1 MIKYP
6 KLGMYCLWL
15 VVLTIMVV
23 GCQTMAPSPPPAIP
37 VVVKP
42 RFSLCNPGDGAATVQ
57 IYAHAAFQGSAEV
70 NWVAR
75 DVDRWELEVTDP
87 VGATIVAAKHQG
99 ATIRLRGPLAHRIP
113 AVTIA
118 SDNWLVVDGDPI
130 PIKADEV
137 PCLLQSVYPQS
148 WLQRLTT
155 RSDDGSTIVL
165 GMVDGGRTMTLRL
178 PPAGSGL
185 ASCAQIDW
193 RHHLFFHD
201 QLTWCLP
208 HMHGAA
214 GSLTGA
220 GDYSIKW
227 IKLDDR

>member
-1 MIKYP
+1 MTTYP
-6 KLGMYCLWL
+6 KLGTCWLWL
-15 VVLTIMVV
+15 VVLTSLVG
-23 GCQTMAPSPPPAIP
+23 GCQTMAPSPAPAIP

-42 RFSLCNPGDGAATVQ
+42 WFSLCNPGDGAATVQ
-57 IYAHAAFQGSAEV
+57 VYAHSAFQGSAEV

-75 DVDRWELEVTDP
+75 DADRWELEVTDP
-87 VGATIVAAKHQG
+87 IGATIVAAKHQG
-99 ATIRLRGPLAHRIP
+99 TSIRMRGPLANRIP
-113 AVTIA
+113 SVTIA
-118 SDNWLVVDGDPI
+118 GDNWLVVDGDPI

-137 PCLLQSVYPQS
+137 PCLLQSIYPQS
-148 WLQRLTT
+148 WLQRLAN
-155 RSDDGSTIVL
+155 RSDDGSTVIL

-178 PPAGSGL
+178 PPLGSGL

-193 RHHLFFHD
+193 RHHLFFHE

-208 HMHGAA
+208 RVPGAA

-227 IKLDDR
+227 IKLD